1 MTRDDLIRFASRDWA
16 AVADAKARYW
26 VERKIAMSP
35 AAIMQLGDDLRR
47 HAQAMRPDWPGDA
60 DRAADAA
67 QHHRVS
73 EALRAV
79 ARVATR

>member
-1 MTRDDLIRFASRDWA
+1 MTRDDLIRFATRDWA
-16 AVADAKARYW
+16 AVADAKVSYW
-26 VERKIAMSP
+26 VERKAAMSP

-47 HAQAMRPDWPGDA
+47 HALAMRPDWPGDA

-67 QHHRVS
+67 LHHRVS

-79 ARVATR
+79 ARVASR